1 MSSPPAP
8 RKVVFHILL
17 CFPFSLWHGNYDK
30 ESSEEADNAKEEVG
44 VVDVEGLHK
53 FLINKIKNS
62 SSSEDPLYVL
72 WRWNAVSC
80 VLIIYTSSINI
91 IITVINIK
99 KLVIKLENK

>member
-8 RKVVFHILL
+8 RKVVFHILF
-17 CFPFSLWHGNYDK
+17 CFPFCLWHCNYDK
-30 ESSEEADNAKEEVG
+30 EGSEEADRAKEEVG

-62 SSSEDPLYVL
+62 SSSEDPFYVL
-72 WRWNAVSC
+72 WAWNALSR
-80 VLIIYTSSINI
+80 VLIIYTSIINI

-99 KLVIKLENK
+99 KLVIKLKNK